1 MLIFR
6 LVIQMTTIT
15 FIVKHILYMYI
26 HRDTQNISWNK
37 SSIECF
43 VISPDWNNFKL
54 NQVKTW
60 TLSLLTENARTCM
73 YHMLSFLVM
82 IHSMYH
88 V

>member
-43 VISPDWNNFKL
+43 VISP
-54 NQVKTW
+54 V
-60 TLSLLTENARTCM
+60 
-73 YHMLSFLVM
+73 
-82 IHSMYH
+82 
-88 V
+88 